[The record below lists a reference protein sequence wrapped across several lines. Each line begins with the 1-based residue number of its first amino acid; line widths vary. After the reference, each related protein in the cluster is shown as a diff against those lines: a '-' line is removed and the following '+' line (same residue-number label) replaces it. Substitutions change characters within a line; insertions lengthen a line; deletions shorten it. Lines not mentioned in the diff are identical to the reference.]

1 MEHKFL
7 TEENILAEIKGSWA
21 GKRVKVFSE
30 TDSTNTQCRKLAA
43 EGWPEGTLVVSEYQR
58 AGKGRRG
65 RAWVSP
71 AGTGIWMS
79 LLLRPELPPQK
90 VSMVTLIAAMAV
102 EKGIRLETGLD
113 SQIKWPNDL
122 VIGQKK
128 ICGILTE
135 MSTEIDYIN
144 HVVVGAGINV
154 NQEEFPEE
162 IRTLAGSLCVE
173 LGRKVCRAEL
183 TAEILGELEALY
195 EIFLLTEDLSVLY
208 QKYNERCV
216 NCGHEIRVLEPG
228 NEYTGTTDGIS
239 ETGELI
245 VRKTDGSVVR
255 VYAGEVSVRG
265 LYGYI

>member
-1 MEHKFL
+1 M
-7 TEENILAEIKGSWA
+7 
-21 GKRVKVFSE
+21 
-30 TDSTNTQCRKLAA
+30 
-43 EGWPEGTLVVSEYQR
+43 
-58 AGKGRRG
+58 
-65 RAWVSP
+65 
-71 AGTGIWMS
+71 
-79 LLLRPELPPQK
+79 
-90 VSMVTLIAAMAV
+90 
-102 EKGIRLETGLD
+102 
-113 SQIKWPNDL
+113 
-122 VIGQKK
+122 
-128 ICGILTE
+128 CGILTE

-195 EIFLLTEDLSVLY
+195 EIFLLTEDMSALY

>member
-135 MSTEIDYIN
+135 MQTQKEAAE
-144 HVVVGAGINV
+144 HVVVGMGINAV
-154 NQEEFPEE
+154 KGEETDRERLIGGVMAAFEEYWRIFLETGDLRALKEEYNEKLINRDRQVQILEPEGGY
-162 IRTLAGSLCVE
+162 TGLCRGIGPE
-173 LGRKVCRAEL
+173 
-183 TAEILGELEALY
+183 GELLV
-195 EIFLLTEDLSVLY
+195 VL
-208 QKYNERCV
+208 
-216 NCGHEIRVLEPG
+216 P
-228 NEYTGTTDGIS
+228 DGQVKAVFS
-239 ETGELI
+239 
-245 VRKTDGSVVR
+245 
-255 VYAGEVSVRG
+255 GEVSVRG
-265 LYGYI
+265 VYGYV

>member
-30 TDSTNTQCRKLAA
+30 TDSTNTQCRKLAV

-135 MSTEIDYIN
+135 MQTQKEAAE
-144 HVVVGAGINV
+144 HVVVGMGINA
-154 NQEEFPEE
+154 NIREFPEE
-162 IRTLAGSLCVE
+162 VRDSATSLYQVKGE
-173 LGRKVCRAEL
+173 ETDRERLIGGVMAAFEEYWRIFLETGDLRALKEEYNEKLINRERQVQILEPEGGYTGLCRGIGPE
-183 TAEILGELEALY
+183 GELLV
-195 EIFLLTEDLSVLY
+195 VL
-208 QKYNERCV
+208 
-216 NCGHEIRVLEPG
+216 P
-228 NEYTGTTDGIS
+228 DGQVKAVFS
-239 ETGELI
+239 
-245 VRKTDGSVVR
+245 
-255 VYAGEVSVRG
+255 GEVSVRG
-265 LYGYI
+265 VYGYV